1 VRARQKVEVVS
12 LLHQHGADMRARD
25 MLGRTPLHA
34 AAAAGSTQAASALV
48 QLGANVEASD
58 SHLPGVGGG
67 GGGEVGGSASGSQSG
82 GVAEQRRGTPLHWA
96 AHMGHNQMCKVL
108 VGDLKARVDAV
119 GPYRRTPLH
128 TAVLAGPSHRHY

>member
-1 VRARQKVEVVS
+1 VRVWQKVEVVA
-12 LLHQHGADMRARD
+12 LLRQHGADVRARD

-48 QLGANVEASD
+48 QLGADVEASD
-58 SHLPGVGGG
+58 SHLPGLDGGG
-67 GGGEVGGSASGSQSG
+67 GGNARGSANGSQSG
-82 GVAEQRRGTPLHWA
+82 VAAEQRRGTPLHWA
-96 AHMGHNQMCKVL
+96 AHMGHNQMCRVL

-128 TAVLAGPSHRHY
+128 TAVLAGPSHRHH